1 MKHPRIKISNKII
14 FALAI
19 LALMILIAL
28 FIINPKHIV
37 RALEDTTTTTI
48 SDTSTTT
55 TTTTT
60 TIPDTTTT
68 TTPDTT
74 TTTTTTT
81 EPSAS
86 TTTTIPDIT
95 TTTTTTTTTTPTT
108 TKSST
113 KLFSD
118 WRADLSW
125 QNKFSVFFKN
135 DGSAKIN
142 FDVFI
147 KTILPPN
154 AGELELYAL
163 PDSCLGKTLAE
174 TKQHLLTFPYCGDP
188 IGFVIS
194 RPSDYFWRPDANS
207 RYVIGY
213 CKSKDIDCGDHPE
226 DFVIIFIS
234 KKLEVINNSSIMPLN
249 LEE

>member
-1 MKHPRIKISNKII
+1 M
-14 FALAI
+14 
-19 LALMILIAL
+19 AL
-28 FIINPKHIV
+28 FIVKPKYIV

-48 SDTSTTT
+48 PDISTTT
-55 TTTTT
+55 TITTT

-68 TTPDTT
+68 TSDTATT
-74 TTTTTTT
+74 TTTTTTITTTITTT
-81 EPSAS
+81 EPS
-86 TTTTIPDIT
+86 PT
-95 TTTTTTTTTTPTT
+95 TTTTTTELSPSTTTTAPTT
-108 TKSST
+108 TKSSPT
-113 KLFSD
+113 LFSD
-118 WRADLSW
+118 WRVDLSW
-125 QNKFSVFFKN
+125 QNKFSVLFKN

-142 FDVFI
+142 FDVSI
-147 KTILPPN
+147 KDILPPN

-174 TKQHLLTFPYCGDP
+174 TKKHLLTFPYCGDP
-188 IGFVIS
+188 IGFAIS

-234 KKLEVINNSSIMPLN
+234 KKLGVINNSSTVPLN